1 MMAEQSKHAR
11 QSESHGNR
19 LTVTFAIPALNE
31 EARLAR
37 CLASIRAQEYPRED
51 VKIIV
56 ADAGSSDR
64 TREIAGEF
72 GALVV
77 DNPDT
82 LAEYGLKRAMLN
94 VTTDLAVVF
103 AADNELPDVQWL
115 SRVTRL
121 FERSGE
127 LASVWGRLL
136 ASGDDPPA
144 NKYLALLQN
153 DPLTFFVN
161 KNLPGYLRDATR
173 DDSGEPV
180 YLFRVDP
187 ARPLPWGAN
196 GLVFKTGF
204 IKPVWDVEGYL
215 GDNDAFQL
223 MVAGGHDL
231 VAYMPELGIYH
242 HSIASLSDW
251 TGKFERNFARHFV
264 SHYAS
269 RDMSW
274 AFPSDFRRKFAAWL
288 VYSLFVPVSFLHSV
302 YLALRDR
309 DAHWLYHS
317 PAAFL
322 QTATYVK
329 VVLRSREARSVVRS
343 IILK

>member
-1 MMAEQSKHAR
+1 MAGRLVHQGE
-11 QSESHGNR
+11 SESPGKG
-19 LTVTFAIPALNE
+19 LTVTFAIPSLNE
-31 EARLAR
+31 EARFER
-37 CLASIRAQEYPRED
+37 CLASIRAQEYPPEAIE
-51 VKIIV
+51 IIV

-72 GALVV
+72 GARVV
-77 DNPDT
+77 DNPDI
-82 LAEYGLKRAMLN
+82 LAEYGLKRAMLE

-103 AADNELPDVQWL
+103 AADNELPDTRWL
-115 SRVTRL
+115 DRVTRP

-127 LASVWGRLL
+127 LAAVWGRLL
-136 ASGDDPPA
+136 ASEDDPPA
-144 NKYLALLQN
+144 NKYLALIQN

-161 KNLPGYLRDATR
+161 KNLPGYLRYARR

-180 YLFRVDP
+180 YLFRVDS

-196 GLVFKTGF
+196 GLVFRTGF

-242 HSIASLSDW
+242 HSITGLRDW

-274 AFPSDFRRKFAAWL
+274 AFPGDFRRKFAIWL
-288 VYSLFVPVSFLHSV
+288 IYSAFVPVPLMHSL

-309 DAHWLYHS
+309 EWHWLYQS
-317 PAAFL
+317 PASFL

-329 VVLRSREARSVVRS
+329 VVVTNREARRVVKS
-343 IILK
+343 IVLKS